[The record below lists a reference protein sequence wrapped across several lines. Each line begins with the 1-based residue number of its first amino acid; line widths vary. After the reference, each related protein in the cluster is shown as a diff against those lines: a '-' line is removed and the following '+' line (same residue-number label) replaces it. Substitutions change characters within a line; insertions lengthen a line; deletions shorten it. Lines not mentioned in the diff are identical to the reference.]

1 MNKVNNTTNPLR
13 IFSES
18 NHKKE
23 PRSTSSFQDIQE
35 NKHDFNAK
43 KKREKNSTVDAKVT
57 IPEAIKEFAKIKKI
71 VDEEPTINNEKKINR
86 IRNEIKAGSYNINYE
101 QLADKIIENEF

>member
-1 MNKVNNTTNPLR
+1 M
-13 IFSES
+13 
-18 NHKKE
+18 
-23 PRSTSSFQDIQE
+23 
-35 NKHDFNAK
+35 
-43 KKREKNSTVDAKVT
+43 DAKVT
-57 IPEAIKEFAKIKKI
+57 IPEAIKDFAKIKKI